1 MILPEEKLGNLPT
14 EPGVYMYLNA
24 KGDVIYVGKAKSL
37 RHRVRTYFQ
46 QSRDLDI
53 KTSQLVSELVDV
65 RTIVVDNE
73 REALAL
79 ENSLIKQNKPRY
91 NVLLRDD
98 KTYPYL
104 KLTIQEKFPRLIYTR
119 RLRKDGAVYFGPY
132 FPANLGIRSRKLTHQ
147 HFGIRSCSINI
158 ESGLP
163 RPCLQYHIKRCLG
176 PCVASLCSKER
187 YDEAV
192 RDVKLLLEGRGSSLA
207 VELEAR
213 MGEAAQE
220 ERFEAAAKYRD
231 LARTV
236 RELGERQKLAST
248 RSDDVDIIGVYGEP
262 PRAALNLFHMRS
274 GRVVE
279 RCEFFLEDVLIY
291 DPAEFLGAFLKQF
304 YLGES
309 FTPSEVFVPIDFED
323 REVLEQILTDKRGR
337 KVVIATPQRGAKRQF
352 VDLVERN
359 AKISFDQRFRTLKP
373 SSRVI
378 ASALQDALDL
388 ETQPRRIEC
397 FDISNIQGTDNV
409 ASCVIWED
417 GQMKKGDYRKFLI
430 KSVEGADDFA
440 SMKEVVTRR
449 YKRLL
454 DEKKRLPDL
463 VLIDGGLGQ
472 LHAAAE
478 ALDSLD
484 LVAQPLASIAK
495 EEEIIFVRGRENEP
509 VTLDKSNPVL
519 HLIQQIRD
527 ESHRFAITF
536 HRQRRTKR
544 TLTTELLVI
553 PGVGPKTAR
562 RLINKLGSVAQIQ
575 EAPFD
580 ALSAVVGSALAKKVM
595 EHFQEKKRMGFI

>member
-1 MILPEEKLGNLPT
+1 MILPEEKLGSLPT
-14 EPGVYMYLNA
+14 EPGVYLYLNA

-37 RHRVRTYFQ
+37 RHRVRSYFQ
-46 QSRDLDI
+46 QSRDLDV
-53 KTSQLVSELVDV
+53 KTSQLVSELADV

-132 FPANLGIRSRKLTHQ
+132 FPANLGIRSKKLTHQ

-158 ESGLP
+158 DQGLP

-207 VELEAR
+207 EELEAR
-213 MGEAAQE
+213 MKEAAHE

-231 LARTV
+231 LAQTV

-248 RSDDVDIIGVYGEP
+248 RSDDIDIIGIYVEP
-262 PRAALNLFHMRS
+262 PRAALNLFHMRG

-279 RCEFFLEDVLIY
+279 RREFFWEDVFIY
-291 DPAEFLGAFLKQF
+291 DPAEFLGAFLKQY
-304 YLGES
+304 YLDES

-352 VDLVERN
+352 VHLVERN
-359 AKISFDQRFRTLKP
+359 AKLSFDQRFRTLKP
-373 SSRVI
+373 SSKVI
-378 ASALQDALDL
+378 SAALQDALDL

-430 KSVEGADDFA
+430 KTVEGADDFA

-454 DEKKRLPDL
+454 EEKKRLPDL

-562 RLINKLGSVAQIQ
+562 RLINKLGSIAQIQ

-580 ALSAVVGSALAKKVM
+580 ALSRVVGSALAKKVM